1 MVEKLGERAIAVTSA
16 VIIAIIVTAAIVGPV
31 AYIAKPTPAPGEV
44 TREGVENY
52 LQGASDEELK
62 EIISDTVS
70 QDLISEIA
78 TQPREITLGIEH
90 FSVIAGTTWSGAHD
104 RAAKRLTELY
114 PWLTYLKDEEVLP
127 DRTIPV
133 ARDLIARGA
142 DIVVGNAEFMGLPLK
157 DIADENP
164 DVYFVSIIASDLST
178 KRNFLRYFPRQYQ
191 AMYLEGLVAGALTQ
205 NDKIGVCSGPICVQ
219 NIRRVAAF
227 YLGIRE
233 VNPDAT
239 LYLKYA
245 GDWYVPDVEADIS
258 RALVDTY
265 GVDVLTH
272 YTDSVSP
279 LSVAEEKGIW
289 FVGKDMDIV
298 GQLGWSTTDTVA
310 ISFDTRWEVGY
321 DKMIKEYQAG
331 ILEPERVWFIGM
343 SEPMVVTSEVANEF
357 YQGENLIPIVDLQND
372 NKIGIEA
379 ISPEALPLIPD
390 AVIEKIEL
398 RRQQMMQGVWD
409 PFMEY
414 ALVSGGTGVELPG
427 LPIPSRGTVVK
438 QAGVMPSDE
447 FLLAELNFHLD
458 GIVYLP

>member
-1 MVEKLGERAIAVTSA
+1 M
-16 VIIAIIVTAAIVGPV
+16 
-31 AYIAKPTPAPGEV
+31 
-44 TREGVENY
+44 
-52 LQGASDEELK
+52 
-62 EIISDTVS
+62 
-70 QDLISEIA
+70 
-78 TQPREITLGIEH
+78 
-90 FSVIAGTTWSGAHD
+90 
-104 RAAKRLTELY
+104 
-114 PWLTYLKDEEVLP
+114 
-127 DRTIPV
+127 
-133 ARDLIARGA
+133 
-142 DIVVGNAEFMGLPLK
+142 
-157 DIADENP
+157 
-164 DVYFVSIIASDLST
+164 
-178 KRNFLRYFPRQYQ
+178 
-191 AMYLEGLVAGALTQ
+191 
-205 NDKIGVCSGPICVQ
+205 
-219 NIRRVAAF
+219 
-227 YLGIRE
+227 
-233 VNPDAT
+233 NPDAT

-245 GDWYVPDVEADIS
+245 GDWYVPDVEADIA
-258 RALVDTY
+258 RTLVDTY

-357 YQGENLIPIVDLQND
+357 YQGETLIPIVDLQND

-390 AVIEKIEL
+390 AVIEKITL

-414 ALVSGGTGVELPG
+414 VLVSGGTGLELPG
-427 LPIPSRGTVVK
+427 LPVPPSGTVVK
-438 QAGVMPSDE
+438 PAGVMPSDE
-447 FLLAELNFHLD
+447 FLLAEFNFHLE
-458 GIVYLP
+458 GIVYLV